1 MKTIIQMI
9 AVFFAPIALL
19 AWMCVLTKM
28 AVHFY
33 GVPGGLAAVVAI
45 AVATVQIL
53 VVIALFEIGVI
64 GDEKPRGME

>member
-1 MKTIIQMI
+1 MKTAIQII

-19 AWMCVLTKM
+19 GWMCVLTKM

-33 GVPGGLAAVVAI
+33 GVPGGLAALI
-45 AVATVQIL
+45 AVAVTTVQIL
-53 VVIALFEIGVI
+53 VVIALFEVGVI